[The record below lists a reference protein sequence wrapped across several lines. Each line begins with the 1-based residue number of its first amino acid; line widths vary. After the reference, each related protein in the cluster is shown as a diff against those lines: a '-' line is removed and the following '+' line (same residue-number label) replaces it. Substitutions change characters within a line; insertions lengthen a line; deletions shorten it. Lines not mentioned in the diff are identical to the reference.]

1 MAGLF
6 HELPVF
12 GQSAQGL
19 QIAWSELAA
28 LAGKMLGHGG
38 EIRIFLRTQGN
49 VQPVGQMDEIA
60 QTGVP
65 AACAGRAPRGMVVED
80 QGMDGL
86 RQSRCFAEGP
96 ARTGVGALVDFKNQ
110 IPGFRFQGH
119 GADIVEDGR
128 GQQLAAPASAVAQFF
143 RHAQAQIG
151 HARVMSGQSRR
162 HHVQRGGKASEQIK
176 KTDRPHKASRCCPHR
191 KNILKG

>member
-86 RQSRCFAEGP
+86 RQSRCLQKAQP
-96 ARTGVGALVDFKNQ
+96 AREWGPSLISKTRSLVSV
-110 IPGFRFQGH
+110 FRGTVP
-119 GADIVEDGR
+119 ISWR
-128 GQQLAAPASAVAQFF
+128 MAAVSSWL
-143 RHAQAQIG
+143 RL
-151 HARVMSGQSRR
+151 RR
-162 HHVQRGGKASEQIK
+162 
-176 KTDRPHKASRCCPHR
+176 
-191 KNILKG
+191 L